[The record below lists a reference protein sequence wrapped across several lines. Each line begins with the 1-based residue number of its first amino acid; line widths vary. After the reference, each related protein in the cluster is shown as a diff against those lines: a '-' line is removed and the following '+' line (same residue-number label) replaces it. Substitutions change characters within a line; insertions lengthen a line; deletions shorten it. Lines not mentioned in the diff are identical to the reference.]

1 MADSNTPSTTT
12 NNSTRH
18 NVQSAG
24 DWKEHKKTC
33 SGNAASRNTTASS
46 GTAENTTSNGTQSA
60 PKGLTA
66 TIEKPFT
73 ALQEKKWLYDR
84 PEKDVYKL
92 LIDACR
98 LRLDD
103 DYKFSG
109 DADSIYGGASN
120 GYGYF
125 RGFLRK
131 AENKTG
137 LLPPWWTKEKAA
149 ECLRL
154 GQQDGWSDLN
164 CAIEKSDV
172 MEHYGDGDMPMQL
185 RLFVESILGSGPGG
199 QSGATMLHFKAMAE
213 TGSIHTSTIDMSRI
227 MGLQEAQPSSS
238 TRSDAADPRTPSI
251 PDITNFYTLFPKTLS
266 DGPPPSGSFQIPLGP
281 LKREYLQLQS
291 QHHPDKYTSQPTA
304 HQKALALSS
313 LLNTAYKTLSDPL
326 LRARYLLQHNYDVDI
341 TSEDNSTHR
350 DLTDH
355 ETLME
360 VMEAQE
366 AIEEAQTQEKIDALK
381 EENRGRIEQTIQLL
395 GEAFERGDVD
405 AAKTECIRLN
415 YWNSLQ
421 QGLHE
426 WETGKEVRLIH

>member
-1 MADSNTPSTTT
+1 MMPPTAPTRQALRHLRRICSSPQLATRT
-12 NNSTRH
+12 NPQHFTSH
-18 NVQSAG
+18 SVQPICAVIP
-24 DWKEHKKTC
+24 
-33 SGNAASRNTTASS
+33 R
-46 GTAENTTSNGTQSA
+46 
-60 PKGLTA
+60 
-66 TIEKPFT
+66 I
-73 ALQEKKWLYDR
+73 R
-84 PEKDVYKL
+84 P
-92 LIDACR
+92 
-98 LRLDD
+98 
-103 DYKFSG
+103 
-109 DADSIYGGASN
+109 
-120 GYGYF
+120 
-125 RGFLRK
+125 
-131 AENKTG
+131 
-137 LLPPWWTKEKAA
+137 
-149 ECLRL
+149 
-154 GQQDGWSDLN
+154 GQQ
-164 CAIEKSDV
+164 
-172 MEHYGDGDMPMQL
+172 
-185 RLFVESILGSGPGG
+185 RSI
-199 QSGATMLHFKAMAE
+199 ATSC
-213 TGSIHTSTIDMSRI
+213 TR
-227 MGLQEAQPSSS
+227 LQEAQPSSS

-355 ETLME
+355 DTLME

-366 AIEEAQTQEKIDALK
+366 AIEEAQTQEKIDALR

-395 GEAFERGDVD
+395 GEAFEIGDVD

-426 WETGKEVRLIH
+426 WEPGKEVRLIH